1 MLILAHKIVIICI
14 YTYKSL
20 SLKIQSTVKQIL
32 RIEAGRVY
40 VKSVYFMN
48 FHDTCK
54 NCTLTEGRTPTMF
67 NPDPVVKFFPVKY
80 KPHTIP
86 DLDLALMTYS
96 RHNRC
101 RIVNQQEKQKDRHI
115 VR

>member
-1 MLILAHKIVIICI
+1 MQVI
-14 YTYKSL
+14 
-20 SLKIQSTVKQIL
+20 

-40 VKSVYFMN
+40 VKFVYFMN
-48 FHDTCK
+48 FHDTRK
-54 NCTLTEGRTPTMF
+54 NCTVGGTPTMF
-67 NPDPVVKFFPVKY
+67 NPVVKC

-86 DLDLALMTYS
+86 NSDLALMTYS

-101 RIVNQQEKQKDRHI
+101 RIANQQEKQKDRHI